1 MSKIHGNIRKIL
13 FSSNNG
19 YTVGLIKV
27 RECSNDLDDFLN
39 KTLTFTA
46 NIFEVNTEV
55 NYVLDGK
62 IINHPRYGIQFEA
75 NTISLEKPTDEEGI
89 VLYLSSGMF
98 KGIGYKTAK
107 NIVNRF
113 GKKTIEVIKNNYT
126 DLLLVPNLSE
136 KKARELHN
144 KLKELD
150 SDQELI
156 IMLNNLGFTTKESL
170 KIINNYK
177 LNILDI
183 LNENI
188 YILKDII
195 DFNKLDLIYLKEN
208 DEDNKIRI
216 KALIPHIMNNI
227 MYKNGSTILEVE
239 SIYLNFVK
247 YFKKR
252 IKLETFIYYLE
263 ELNKEGIVILLENK
277 ATLKEYYESEKEIA
291 LFLKRLNKIKD
302 YYEEDKIDLLIKNY
316 SKENKILFNEEQKEA
331 IKKSLLNNLFVI
343 TGGPGTGKTT
353 IIKAIVDI
361 YKKLLIDEYKGSTKM
376 LSKNEIEDEI
386 TLLAPTGRSAK
397 RMSESVNMPSSTIHK
412 FLKWNLETKSFGI
425 NEFNKS
431 EARLVIIDEASMID
445 IFLFSSLLKGL
456 KDKVKLIIV
465 GDSFQLPSISPGNVL
480 NDIIKSS
487 KINKVYLKEIYRTKK
502 DSYIINFANKI
513 KNKETFTKFGNYS
526 DFKFIESDDIN
537 IKHYLIQISENY
549 LEKGLNVDNFQVLA
563 PMYKGE
569 NGIDNLNIVMQEIFN
584 KPEKNKNEIK
594 IGNKIYR
601 ENDKVI
607 QLVNDLDN
615 NVFNGDIGYIKRI
628 KKEKDE
634 TQIYIDFMGNI
645 VSYKIDKFDNFSHA
659 YAISIHKSQGSEY
672 ENVIIILSKSF
683 KRMFYNK
690 LIYTAVTRAK
700 KSLILIGSIDSLNT
714 SIKSNYADNRESLL
728 KSLLNE

>member
-27 RECSNDLDDFLN
+27 RECSNDLSDFLN

-55 NYVLDGK
+55 NYVLEGK
-62 IINHPRYGIQFEA
+62 IINHPRYGMQFEA
-75 NTISLEKPTDEEGI
+75 STISIEKPTDEEGI
-89 VLYLSSGMF
+89 VLYLGSGMF

-113 GKKTIEVIKNNYT
+113 GKKTIDVIKNNYT

-208 DEDNKIRI
+208 EEDNKIRI
-216 KALIPHIMNNI
+216 KALIPHIMNNL

-263 ELNKEGIVILLENK
+263 ELNKEGVVILLENK

-291 LFLKRLNKIKD
+291 TFLKRLNKIKD
-302 YYEEDKIDLLIKNY
+302 YYEEEKIDLLIKDY
-316 SKENKILFNEEQKEA
+316 SKDNKILFNDEQKEA

-397 RMSESVNMPSSTIHK
+397 RMSESVNMNASTIHK

-502 DSYIINFANKI
+502 DSYIINFATKI
-513 KNKETFTKFGNYS
+513 KNKETFTKLGNYS

-537 IKHYLIQISENY
+537 IKHYLTKISENY

-584 KPEKNKNEIK
+584 KPEKNKNDIK

-628 KKEKDE
+628 RKDKEE
-634 TQIYIDFMGNI
+634 SQIYIDFMGNI
-645 VSYKIDKFDNFSHA
+645 VSYKSDKFDNFSHA
-659 YAISIHKSQGSEY
+659 YSISIHKSQGSEY

-700 KSLILIGSIDSLNT
+700 KSLILIGTIDSLNT

-728 KSLLNE
+728 KDLLDE